1 LFKMPEDCDVTPE
14 MERVNIA
21 GNTSACDP
29 FFMHLN
35 FLLHLGSIRPLQDED
50 IGNLHQNDTVEES
63 SAAFAREWEKELLL
77 PKERRSFR
85 RTLLGTSLIAFS

>member
-1 LFKMPEDCDVTPE
+1 MTQREEL
-14 MERVNIA
+14 VNIA
-21 GNTSACDP
+21 GNTSQCDP

-35 FLLHLGSIRPLQDED
+35 WLLHLGSTRPLQDED
-50 IGNLHQNDTVEES
+50 IGNLHKNDTVEES

-85 RTLLGTSLIAFS
+85 RTILGT